1 VEGGR
6 QLTQAKKLAIL
17 ILLGVAMLVLAI
29 IVYVADHRTGDHLL
43 ATIGILGGLAVVV
56 VTLPTNGGDNGKH
69 GSNDRTT

>member
-1 VEGGR
+1 MS
-6 QLTQAKKLAIL
+6 QARKLALL

-29 IVYVADHRTGDHLL
+29 LVYVRDHRTDDHLL

-56 VTLPTNGGDNGKH
+56 VTLPTNGRDNGPH